1 MAPRLYNHLS
11 TVSPL
16 AIELSSIDQR
26 CGFMKPC
33 PRDAVSYN
41 GWFSE
46 RLHTPLEA
54 WIAEKNSC
62 LVHVLQE
69 PYATD
74 LVFKILFL
82 KIHFQVVWR
91 CFTN

>member
-1 MAPRLYNHLS
+1 
-11 TVSPL
+11 
-16 AIELSSIDQR
+16 
-26 CGFMKPC
+26 MKPC
-33 PRDAVSYN
+33 PRDAVSSN

-46 RLHTPLEA
+46 KLHTPLEA

-69 PYATD
+69 PYARD

-82 KIHFQVVWR
+82 KNPFSGCSEAFYQLED
-91 CFTN
+91 C